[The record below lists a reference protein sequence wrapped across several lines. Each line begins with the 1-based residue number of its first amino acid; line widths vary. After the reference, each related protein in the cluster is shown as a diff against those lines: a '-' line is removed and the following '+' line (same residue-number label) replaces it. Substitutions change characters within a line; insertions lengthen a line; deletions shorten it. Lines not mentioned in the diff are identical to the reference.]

1 VPDVV
6 NRHVGPF
13 AVCPAIVLLTIFQ
26 KYVTPVC
33 NPEAR

>member
-6 NRHVGPF
+6 NCHVGPV
-13 AVCPAIVLLTIFQ
+13 AVCSAIVLPTIFQ

-33 NPEAR
+33 NPETR